1 MRVHVSSHPY
11 WQSDRVVPRPPLSG
25 DVAADVAIVGGGI
38 GGLATAWHLAERG
51 IRSTIV
57 EARTVAS
64 GASGRNGGFLI
75 AGAAPMYNDARV
87 LFGDD
92 LARRIH
98 AATLAGQGEVY
109 EVAGEIGADDC
120 FRRVGLLRLA
130 VDAEEARHVR
140 EHQRA
145 LAEHGF
151 PGRLVEESELPE
163 SLRRPGRAGLV
174 TDHDA
179 SLNPVGWLRALAG
192 VLERRGVSII
202 EETPVT
208 ADLDKRRLVGPA
220 GTVGC
225 DTLVVAADGA
235 LGTLIPEFADAVR
248 PRRLHMIATA
258 PIATAHVARPVY
270 ARYGYE
276 YHQQLPDG
284 RIVLGGFS
292 DFDGPASYTG
302 RDEANEAVFARLACY
317 LADDLG
323 VTAPI
328 THRWIGTVG
337 YTADH
342 RPAVGK
348 APGHDDVF
356 ALGGYCGTGNLC
368 AWVGGRII
376 ADLITAGS
384 SVDADLFDPTR
395 LSQRDLASGR

>member
-1 MRVHVSSHPY
+1 VAVSNQPY
-11 WQSDRVVPRPPLSG
+11 WQSDRVAPRAPLSG
-25 DVAADVAIVGGGI
+25 EVSAEVAIVGGGI
-38 GGLATAWHLAERG
+38 GGLATAWHLADRG

-57 EARTVAS
+57 EGRTVAS

-75 AGAAPMYNDARV
+75 AGAAPMYNDARA

-92 LARRIH
+92 IARRIY
-98 AATLAGQGEVY
+98 AATLAAQREVY
-109 EVAGEIGADDC
+109 EAAGDIGAGAC

-151 PGRLVEESELPE
+151 AGRLVEESELPE
-163 SLRRPGRAGLV
+163 PLRRPGRAGLV

-179 SLNPVGWLRALAG
+179 SLQPVGWLRALAG
-192 VLERRGVSII
+192 ALERRGVSIV
-202 EETPVT
+202 EESPVT
-208 ADLDKRRLVGPA
+208 AHLDTRRLVGPA
-220 GTVGC
+220 GTVRYG
-225 DTLVVAADGA
+225 TLVVAADGA
-235 LGTLIPEFADAVR
+235 LGTLIPELADVVR

-258 PIATAHVARPVY
+258 PLRTAHVARPVY

-292 DFDGPASYTG
+292 DLDGAASYTV
-302 RDEANEAVFARLACY
+302 RDEANEAVFARLARY
-317 LADDLG
+317 LADELG
-323 VTAPI
+323 VTASI

-337 YTADH
+337 YTADQ
-342 RPAVGK
+342 RPVVGK
-348 APGHDDVF
+348 APGHDDVV

-368 AWVGGRII
+368 AWVGGRIV
-376 ADLITAGS
+376 ADLIAGGS
-384 SVDADLFDPTR
+384 SADADLFDPTR
-395 LSQRDLASGR
+395 LSQRSPASGR

>member
-1 MRVHVSSHPY
+1 MSSQPY
-11 WQSDRVVPRPPLSG
+11 WQSDRVAPRPPLTG
-25 DVAADVAIVGGGI
+25 DVTAEVAIVGGGV
-38 GGLATAWHLAERG
+38 GGLATAWHLADRG

-75 AGAAPMYNDARV
+75 AGAAPMYNDARA

-92 LARRIH
+92 LARRIY
-98 AATLAGQGEVY
+98 AATLAAQREVY
-109 EVAGEIGADDC
+109 EVAGDIGADAC

-140 EHQRA
+140 DHHRA

-151 PGRLVEESELPE
+151 AGRLVEEPELPE
-163 SLRRPGRAGLV
+163 PLRRSGRAGLV

-179 SLNPVGWLRALAG
+179 SLQPVGWLRALA
-192 VLERRGVSII
+192 VALERRGVSIV
-202 EETPVT
+202 EESPVN
-208 ADLDKRRLVGPA
+208 AHLDARRLVGPA
-220 GTVGC
+220 GTVRYG
-225 DTLVVAADGA
+225 TLVVAADGA
-235 LGTLIPEFADAVR
+235 LGTLIPELADAVR

-258 PIATAHVARPVY
+258 PLGTPHVARPVY

-276 YHQQLPDG
+276 YHQQLPGG

-292 DFDGPASYTG
+292 DLDGAASFTA
-302 RDEANEAVFARLACY
+302 RDEANAAVYARLARY

-337 YTADH
+337 YTADE
-342 RPAVGK
+342 RPVAGR
-348 APGHDDVF
+348 APGHDHVV

-368 AWVGGRII
+368 AWVAGRIV
-376 ADLITAGS
+376 ADLIAGGS
-384 SVDADLFDPTR
+384 SVDADLFDPSR
-395 LSQRDLASGR
+395 LSPPGSASGR